1 MQIPINLSH
10 YFVKEYKTLNLLYPD
25 LLDEHSME
33 FSESDIEQTIS
44 NFSREELMSI
54 RNDSISVLRYKRE
67 WQKTYQGRK
76 EEVGQIIKWLEGD
89 NSREEMI
96 KVYTAKRERYKDLIQ
111 TNGSVTFP
119 YETNVLKQIKRKIRH
134 NISKEITALDL
145 TVK

>member
-10 YFVKEYKTLNLLYPD
+10 YFVKKYKTLNLLYPD
-25 LLDEHSME
+25 LLDEYSME

-67 WQKTYQGRK
+67 WQRTYQGRK